1 MGLLSNSCP
10 AQPGSGDHSRS
21 SHLCWE
27 HGDALKGCG
36 VSLLGDGAV
45 GRGNLTGK
53 ASPGREEDVMG
64 RMSLAVTRR

>member
-27 HGDALKGCG
+27 HGDAQKGCG
-36 VSLLGDGAV
+36 VSLLGGGAV

-53 ASPGREEDVMG
+53 ASPRNPSWGECH
-64 RMSLAVTRR
+64 SQ